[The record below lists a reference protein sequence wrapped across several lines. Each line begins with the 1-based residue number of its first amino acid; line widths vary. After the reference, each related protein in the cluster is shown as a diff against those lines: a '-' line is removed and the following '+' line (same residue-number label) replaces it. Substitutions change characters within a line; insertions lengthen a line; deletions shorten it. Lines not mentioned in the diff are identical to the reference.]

1 MALKIRKYVETIL
14 KLQTPRIIQPEPMNA
29 YILLYNSGREFMHH
43 GVLTIIS
50 FVAKKKKNHN
60 SVWKVNERQ
69 SQKQKKQ
76 K

>member
-43 GVLTIIS
+43 EVLTIIS
-50 FVAKKKKNHN
+50 FVAKKKK
-60 SVWKVNERQ
+60 K
-69 SQKQKKQ
+69 SQ
-76 K
+76 